1 VKGKPLAVVP
11 RLRFAAFALLAL
23 ALVGSLIS
31 AHPAG
36 PRAAPNS
43 APRLYRFHPGVRPA
57 ESLAGVLKQVSPGSD
72 AFPEEKT
79 AGELAQVL
87 GKLRARLMARPLR
100 PALGDWLLAPD
111 FRGGHVV
118 PAEEASSGSE
128 ARLGIRRARTMPE
141 ALDFDRLAFEKELA
155 TWVRDF
161 RSIDTVE
168 LEIVAIEVTA
178 GANPDVHTTVRFDL
192 AGVAAAGGRVERSG
206 HWRMRW
212 QRGSDPHWR
221 VREWTTVDQL
231 RSHAAIPVFV
241 EATNGAFG
249 ANESF
254 RRQLVAGLDE
264 WLTHLD
270 ASFASGG
277 MGHHGVSAGDADGD
291 GLDDLF
297 VCQPAGLPDRLLRNN
312 GDGTFT
318 DVTTDAGLAVLDST
332 SQAIF
337 ADVEND
343 GDQDLLLVTR
353 SEPLLFVNDGKGHF
367 TRASDAF
374 RFAQPVRGTLTSVSV
389 ADYDRDGFLDVYLC
403 TYAYVI
409 GASEDKTGPPSPY
422 HDATNGPPNVLL
434 RNDGHGRFQEVTRDV
449 GLDENNDRFSFAAAW
464 ADYDEDGWPDLLVAN
479 DFGRKNL
486 YRLGLT
492 NGAPRFTDVA
502 AAAGV
507 EDYGAGMSAT
517 LLDYDN
523 DGHLDV
529 YTGNMWTSAGLRIT
543 GEPGFKPDA
552 PQDVRDLYHRHARGN
567 SLFRNRGDGTFED
580 VTLGAR
586 AEYGR
591 WAWSSDAF
599 DFDNDGW
606 QDLYI
611 ANGMFTRDAVES
623 NDNDARGGTDVD
635 SFFWR
640 QVVAQSPL
648 TRTPGTAYDDG
659 WRATNRLLVA
669 DAGQA
674 QHERNV
680 LLRNDGR
687 GGFDDVSGSSGL
699 DVDQDGRSFATLDYD
714 GDGDLDVV
722 LLAPRS
728 SPQLRLFRNDFVT
741 GHGALALR
749 LTGAKSNRD
758 AIGARVTVETDRV
771 RATRVLMAGSGF
783 LSQHSKELLFGLGDS
798 TRIAKV
804 TIWWPS
810 GHVQTLADL
819 PMNHRIWV
827 DEGRDPVRSE
837 AFRPAREPK
846 AAPPAKAERH
856 EQDQRAAGT
865 WLYEPVPAPSFVLH
879 DLTGAMQPVPRT
891 GRPSLLYFWASSAP
905 PSREALNQL
914 SQGAARIATAGG
926 TVLAVA
932 VDDPADEPKV
942 RAAAAGLQIPVAVA
956 TRDIAGTYNVL
967 HRYLFDRR
975 EDLLLPTTFLVNAQG
990 AIVKVYSNALPI
1002 ETVLRD
1008 LATIEATPRERLA
1021 RAVPFAGTFHGPPG
1035 ARTYFQYGLEL
1046 SEQGFDGP
1054 ALSAFERVAATDP
1067 SAITFYN
1074 LGTLYARA
1082 GRQADA
1088 RAALERAVA
1097 AKPDYAEAHNT
1108 LGALLAQAGDFPS
1121 AIAHLKAALEAQ
1133 PTYADA
1139 MNNLGYVLFQAG
1151 DAQQAHQL
1159 YERALQ
1165 AQPEFPEALN
1175 NLGILFGQQRDLD
1188 RAESCFRRAVAQRP
1202 TYGEAANNLAIV
1214 LSARGDKDA
1223 AIALLERFVSDVP
1236 SFEPAYVTLGKLY
1249 MDAGR
1254 QQDAEQVMQRLHQL
1268 QAAGR

>member
-1 VKGKPLAVVP
+1 VP
-11 RLRFAAFALLAL
+11 SGPPKIYRY
-23 ALVGSLIS
+23 
-31 AHPAG
+31 HPT
-36 PRAAPNS
+36 
-43 APRLYRFHPGVRPA
+43 VRPA
-57 ESLAGVLKQVSPGSD
+57 ESLAGVLKQLAPGGD

-79 AGELAQVL
+79 AAELAQLL
-87 GKLRARLMARPLR
+87 GELRTRLMARPMR
-100 PALGDWLLAPD
+100 PALGAWLLAPA
-111 FRGGHVV
+111 FRGGRLV
-118 PAEEASSGSE
+118 AGDEASSGSD
-128 ARLGIRRARTMPE
+128 ARLEIRRAETMPD
-141 ALDFDRLAFEKELA
+141 ALDLDQVSFAKELA
-155 TWVRDF
+155 AWARDYG
-161 RSIDTVE
+161 SIDTVE
-168 LEIVAIEVTA
+168 LEIVAIDVTT

-192 AGVAAAGGRVERSG
+192 AGPAAAGGRVERMG
-206 HWRMRW
+206 YWRMRW
-212 QRGSDPHWR
+212 QRGADQRWR
-221 VREWTTVDQL
+221 VREWTTIDQL
-231 RSHAAIPVFV
+231 RSHASVPVFV
-241 EATNGAFG
+241 EATNTAFG

-254 RRQLVAGLDE
+254 RRQLVPGLDE
-264 WLTHLD
+264 WLPHLD

-297 VCQPAGLPDRLLRNN
+297 VCQPAGLPDRLFHNN

-318 DVTTDAGLAVLDST
+318 DVTADAGLAVLDST
-332 SQAIF
+332 SQALF
-337 ADVEND
+337 ADIDND

-353 SEPLLFVNDGKGHF
+353 SEPLLLVNDGKGRF
-367 TRASDAF
+367 TRSSDAF
-374 RFAQPVRGTLTSVSV
+374 RFAQPVRGTLTSASM
-389 ADYDRDGFLDVYLC
+389 ADYDRDGYLDVYLC

-409 GASEDKTGPPSPY
+409 GASEDKAGPPSPY
-422 HDATNGPPNVLL
+422 HDARNGPPNVLL
-434 RNDGHGRFQEVTRDV
+434 RNDGHGRFVEVTSER

-486 YRLGLT
+486 YRPGQT
-492 NGAPRFTDVA
+492 NGALRFRDAA

-517 LLDYDN
+517 FLDYDN
-523 DGHLDV
+523 DGRLDV
-529 YTGNMWTSAGLRIT
+529 YTGNMWTSAGLRVT

-552 PQDVRDLYHRHARGN
+552 PQDVRDLYRRHARGN

-611 ANGMFTRDAVES
+611 ANGMFTRDGP
-623 NDNDARGGTDVD
+623 DGDGARGSTDVD

-648 TRTPGTAYDDG
+648 ARTPGTAYDDG
-659 WRATNRLLVA
+659 WRATNRLLVG

-680 LLRNDGR
+680 LLRNDGH
-687 GGFDDVSGSSGL
+687 GGFDDVSGSAGL

-728 SPQLRLFRNDFVT
+728 SPQLRLFRNDFAT
-741 GHGALALR
+741 GHAALALR
-749 LTGAKSNRD
+749 LSGTKSNRD
-758 AIGARVTVETDRV
+758 AVGARVTVETDRV

-783 LSQHSKELLFGLGDS
+783 LSQHSKELFFGLGDS
-798 TRIAKV
+798 QRISKV

-810 GHVQTLADL
+810 GQVQTLADL
-819 PMNHRIWV
+819 PINHRIWI

-837 AFRPAREPK
+837 SFRPAREPNP
-846 AAPPAKAERH
+846 ASAAKAVREQ
-856 EQDQRAAGT
+856 QDQWAAGT

-879 DLTGAMQPVPRT
+879 DLTGAMQPLPRT
-891 GRPSLLYFWASSAP
+891 GRPSLIYFWASWAP
-905 PSREALNQL
+905 PSREALSQL
-914 SQGAARIATAGG
+914 SHGSARIATAGG
-926 TVLAVA
+926 TVLALA

-942 RAAAAGLQIPVAVA
+942 RAATAGLQLPIAVA
-956 TRDIAGTYNVL
+956 TPEVAGTYNVL
-967 HRYLFDRR
+967 YRYLFDRR
-975 EDLLLPTTFLVNAQG
+975 DDLRLPTALLVSAQG
-990 AIVKVYSNALPI
+990 EIVKVYSGSLPI
-1002 ETVLRD
+1002 DAVVHD
-1008 LATIEATPRERLA
+1008 MATIDAAAADRLA
-1021 RAVPFAGTFHGPPG
+1021 RAVPFAGTFHGSPG
-1035 ARTYFQYGLEL
+1035 ARGYFQYGLEL

-1054 ALSAFERVAATDP
+1054 ALGAFERVATTDP

-1074 LGTLYARA
+1074 LGTLYAKA
-1082 GRQADA
+1082 GRPGEA
-1088 RAALERAVA
+1088 RAALERAIA
-1097 AKPDYAEAHNT
+1097 ARPAYAEAHNT

-1133 PTYADA
+1133 PAYADA

-1151 DAQQAHQL
+1151 DPQQAHQL
-1159 YERALQ
+1159 YERALK

-1175 NLGILFGQQRDLD
+1175 NLGILFGQQRDLE
-1188 RAESCFRRAVAQRP
+1188 RAERCFRRAVEQRP

-1214 LSARGDKDA
+1214 LSARGNKEG
-1223 AIALLERFVSDVP
+1223 AITLLERFLADVP
-1236 SFEPAYVTLGKLY
+1236 SFAPAYVTLGRLY
-1249 MDAGR
+1249 TEAGR
-1254 QQDAEQVMQRLHQL
+1254 TRDAEQLLQRLQQL
-1268 QAAGR
+1268 RAAR